1 MPLFIPFL
9 LGASA
14 VVAGALGLGA
24 AMDAQEKFEEAENIV
39 NNAKR
44 AYERKEKELDK
55 KRRKLYS
62 SLTDLGKL
70 KKEVFE
76 TRGKK
81 LLNIIE
87 NSRTSAEIK
96 SYEME
101 RFIQKDMPVIRDD
114 IIKLSALDI
123 SVDATGSF
131 AMAVL
136 GAAGTYSA
144 VMTFG
149 VASTGTAI
157 STLSG
162 AAATNAT
169 LAWLG
174 GGSLATG
181 GFGIAGGMWVLGG
194 LVAGT
199 ALAIMGFSLNSK
211 AEKALTQAYEYDA
224 EVNQAIASME
234 KAEVILDAI
243 KQNILEVKNILGE
256 LVKRFDT
263 LEELYNTVSGVSEK
277 QKALHSMIQVFKAI
291 KEVVNEPILDENG
304 AAVTGLREKI
314 YAKIELENIGS
325 VRPYRKLK
333 YNK

>member
-174 GGSLATG
+174 GGSLAAG

-194 LVAGT
+194 LVAGP

-224 EVNQAIASME
+224 KVNQAIASME

-243 KQNILEVKNILGE
+243 KQNVLEVKNILGE